1 MGAGIFLIRDDNELV
16 ELVSRA
22 YDSEDLLQGLLAKYP
37 NLLAGDQI
45 DPINPRRWLL
55 LNREMSVPAEQDGAG
70 RWSLDHLLLDQDAVP
85 TLVEVKRSTDSRIR
99 REVVGQMLDYAA
111 NAVAYLPVEK
121 LRAAFEARCAAA
133 SLQPAEELGSFLGSE
148 INTDEFWHKVKTNL
162 QAGRIR
168 LVFVA
173 DEIPPE
179 LRRIVEFLNQ
189 QMDPAEVL
197 AVEIRQYVGGNLRS
211 LIPRV
216 FGQTE
221 QAQQKKSGFG
231 SAAPKWTEDRFFR
244 ELEVRNDST
253 AVTVARRLLDWAV
266 AHNASLDYG
275 SGTQSGSIFVVF
287 SHKGTSTWPIAL
299 WTYGTIEIQFQHIL
313 KGPAFGPEERRR
325 ELQRRLNG
333 IPGVS
338 IGDEGLNRRPN
349 IRMTLLSDSQ
359 SMKVFIDTL
368 DWVVSRS
375 TQHLGCCMCRLCG
388 FRCRAV

>member
-1 MGAGIFLIRDDNELV
+1 MSAGIFLIRDDNELV

-22 YDSEDLLQGLLAKYP
+22 YDSEDLLQGLLARYP

-45 DPINPRRWLL
+45 DPSNPRRWLL
-55 LNREMSVPAEQDGAG
+55 LNREMAVPAEQDGSG

-85 TLVEVKRSTDSRIR
+85 TLVEVKRSTDTRIR

-111 NAVAYLPVEK
+111 NAVAYLPVES
-121 LRAAFEARCAAA
+121 LRAAFEARCAAG
-133 SLQPAEELGSFLGSE
+133 SIQPAVELGAFLGSE
-148 INTDEFWHKVKTNL
+148 VNAEDFWQKVKTNL

-173 DEIPPE
+173 DEIPAE

-221 QAQQKKSGFG
+221 QAQQKKAVSG
-231 SAAPKWTEDRFFR
+231 SPASKWTEERFFG
-244 ELEVRNDST
+244 ELEARNDISAV
-253 AVTVARRLLDWAV
+253 AVTRRLLEWAV
-266 AHNASLDYG
+266 AQHAILDFG
-275 SGTQSGSIFVVF
+275 SGTQSGSIYLIVN
-287 SHKGTSTWPIAL
+287 HKGLSTVPIIL
-299 WTYGTIEIQFQHIL
+299 WTYGTIEIQFQYML
-313 KGPAFGPEERRR
+313 KGPAFTSEEQRR
-325 ELQRRLNG
+325 ELQRRLNE

-338 IGDEGLNRRPN
+338 IPDHGLTRRPG
-349 IRMTLLSDSQ
+349 IRMALLSDPE
-359 SMKVFIDTL
+359 SMKLFIDTL
-368 DWVVSRS
+368 DWVADEIRS
-375 TQHLGCCMCRLCG
+375 
-388 FRCRAV
+388 V

>member
-22 YDSEDLLQGLLAKYP
+22 YDSEDLLQGLLARYP

-45 DPINPRRWLL
+45 DPVSPRRWLL
-55 LNREMSVPAEQDGAG
+55 LNREIAVPGEQDGSG

-85 TLVEVKRSTDSRIR
+85 TLVEVKRSTDTRIR

-133 SLQPAEELGSFLGSE
+133 MLQPGEELGAFLGAE
-148 INTDEFWHKVKTNL
+148 VNAEEFWHKVKTNL

-197 AVEIRQYVGGNLRS
+197 AIEIRQYVGGNLRS

-221 QAQQKKSGFG
+221 QAQQKKSGPG
-231 SAAPKWTEDRFFR
+231 SPTPKWTEDRFFN
-244 ELEVRNDST
+244 EIKVRNEAS
-253 AVTVARRLLDWAV
+253 AVAVARRLLEWALGQH
-266 AHNASLDYG
+266 ARLDYG
-275 SGTQSGSIFVVF
+275 SGAQSGSIYVVVD
-287 SHKGTSTWPIAL
+287 HKGVSAWPIAL
-299 WTYGTIEIQFQHIL
+299 WTYGTVEIQFQHIL
-313 KGPAFGPEERRR
+313 KVPAFSSDEQRR
-325 ELQRRLNG
+325 ELQHRLNA
-333 IPGVS
+333 IPGVA
-338 IGDEGLNRRPN
+338 IPDEGLTKRPN
-349 IRMTLLSDSQ
+349 IRMALLSDPE
-359 SMKVFIDTL
+359 SMKMFINTL
-368 DWVVSRS
+368 DWVVSEIRS
-375 TQHLGCCMCRLCG
+375 H
-388 FRCRAV
+388 